1 MYEGVDEGVGEG
13 VPEGVK
19 VRLSREIVKIYE
31 QKSIKRKEIE
41 QLFTISTATAE
52 RDIAMLK
59 EVGFLRFVGAPRTGN
74 YVLTEKGKKMV
85 EGVDDGV

>member
-1 MYEGVDEGVGEG
+1 VYEGVYEGVGEG

-19 VRLSREIVKIYE
+19 VRLARELVKIYE

-52 RDIAMLK
+52 RNIAMLK
-59 EVGFLRFVGAPRTGN
+59 ERWLLN
-74 YVLTEKGKKMV
+74 
-85 EGVDDGV
+85 